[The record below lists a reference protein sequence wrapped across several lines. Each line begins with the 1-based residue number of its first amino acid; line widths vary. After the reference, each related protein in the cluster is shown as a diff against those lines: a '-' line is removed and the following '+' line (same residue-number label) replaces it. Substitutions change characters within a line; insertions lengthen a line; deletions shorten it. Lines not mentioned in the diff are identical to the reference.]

1 MSYET
6 RNTDRNNEYEI
17 IEVIGKVRYEAGR
30 QYPWYG
36 QNGCVGSFFATQ
48 SEAEQFARTGK
59 IAE

>member
-6 RNTDRNNEYEI
+6 RNTDRNGEYEI

-48 SEAEQFARTGK
+48 SEAVQFARTGE
-59 IAE
+59 IIE

>member
-48 SEAEQFARTGK
+48 SEAVQFARTGE